1 MKITVSGAEKEVK
14 DGLTLPELIEMEN
27 VETPEYVTV
36 SINEEFVESAA
47 KDSTVLKDGDNV
59 EFLYF
64 MGSKIVQAE
73 SKSKL
78 VCVLPRRRLST
89 RRLARRK
96 VVQAEDRS
104 K

>member
-27 VETPEYVTV
+27 VETLEYVTV

-64 MGSKIVQAE
+64 MGGGSYGI
-73 SKSKL
+73 
-78 VCVLPRRRLST
+78 
-89 RRLARRK
+89 
-96 VVQAEDRS
+96 D
-104 K
+104 